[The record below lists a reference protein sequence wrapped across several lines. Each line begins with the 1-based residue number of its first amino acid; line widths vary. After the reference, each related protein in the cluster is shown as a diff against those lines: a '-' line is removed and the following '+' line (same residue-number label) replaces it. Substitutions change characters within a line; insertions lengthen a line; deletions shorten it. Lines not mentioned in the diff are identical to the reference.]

1 MIRFDV
7 LSQAWLVHGYEFSS
21 HRKLRKVSGLNF
33 NMLSAKSIRIM
44 NRMVN
49 VVAAYTRLYQAK
61 KMK

>member
-1 MIRFDV
+1 M
-7 LSQAWLVHGYEFSS
+7 HGYEFSS